1 MSVYPGY
8 MGIDKRGVPRG
19 KCTECECEEFESVNS
34 IACEYCGHP
43 PVKHENQRED
53 LSPPAKKRLVS
64 VSNNI
69 SLPLCDSAQVTSDS
83 STPALDLSIAV
94 IESNGAV
101 SGLLKQGCDS
111 AHTISNSLVP
121 AGLSEEVCDSSNSAS
136 NPEVAIS
143 DSTAGLSDEVC
154 DSSNSASDTE
164 VAISDSTAS
173 VSHPLTIS
181 QTSLEYPLAAKNVV
195 SFLKKIS
202 KEEGDLSTSV
212 SRYQLTIT
220 EEGKLKVTC
229 KVCRKDVSAG
239 DTKHSRVQN
248 LKVHLDSREH
258 QLQLAILENEQNH
271 PASITVSFRE
281 IEQAFPR
288 MFLLTHKG
296 AFCRVCGNTTI
307 SLAGQRNPLGNA
319 KQHVESKAHK
329 AKMQGSSTVSSKD
342 ISSYFRA
349 PTQKK

>member
-1 MSVYPGY
+1 M
-8 MGIDKRGVPRG
+8 
-19 KCTECECEEFESVNS
+19 
-34 IACEYCGHP
+34 
-43 PVKHENQRED
+43 
-53 LSPPAKKRLVS
+53 
-64 VSNNI
+64 
-69 SLPLCDSAQVTSDS
+69 
-83 STPALDLSIAV
+83 
-94 IESNGAV
+94 
-101 SGLLKQGCDS
+101 
-111 AHTISNSLVP
+111 
-121 AGLSEEVCDSSNSAS
+121 
-136 NPEVAIS
+136 
-143 DSTAGLSDEVC
+143 
-154 DSSNSASDTE
+154 
-164 VAISDSTAS
+164 
-173 VSHPLTIS
+173 
-181 QTSLEYPLAAKNVV
+181 
-195 SFLKKIS
+195 
-202 KEEGDLSTSV
+202 STSV

-288 MFLLTHKG
+288 VFLLTHKG

>member
-1 MSVYPGY
+1 
-8 MGIDKRGVPRG
+8 MGINKRGVPRG

-43 PVKHENQRED
+43 PIKHENQRED
-53 LSPPAKKRLVS
+53 LSALAKKRLVS

-69 SLPLCDSAQVTSDS
+69 SLPLCDSAQVTSNS
-83 STPALDLSIAV
+83 STPAPDLSPAV

-101 SGLLKQGCDS
+101 SGLLEQGCDS
-111 AHTISNSLVP
+111 AHTISDSLVP

-143 DSTAGLSDEVC
+143 DSTVGLSDEVC
-154 DSSNSASDTE
+154 NSSNSASDTE
-164 VAISDSTAS
+164 VAISDCTAS
-173 VSHPLTIS
+173 VSHPLTTS
-181 QTSLEYPLAAKNVV
+181 QTSLEYPLAAKNMV

-202 KEEGDLSTSV
+202 KEEGDLSTLV

-229 KVCRKDVSAG
+229 KVCRKDVSVG
-239 DTKHSRVQN
+239 DTKHSHVQS
-248 LKVHLDSREH
+248 LKVHLEH
-258 QLQLAILENEQNH
+258 QLLLAILENEQNH
-271 PASITVSFRE
+271 PASIRASFRE
-281 IEQAFPR
+281 IEQAFPHVFPL
-288 MFLLTHKG
+288 MHKG
-296 AFCRVCGNTTI
+296 AFCRVCGNTTM

-319 KQHVESKAHK
+319 KQHIQSKAHK

-342 ISSYFRA
+342 IFSYFRA
-349 PTQKK
+349 PMQKK